1 MAWPNTT
8 GWATPDYTDATTGV
22 LIRDVS
28 PLLLEVLRRDQTLL
42 GYFKTGK
49 AATNRVVEWFERDWV
64 PYQFSTDGDI
74 ATATALA
81 EVEYTLNN
89 TTGGPGYTEKFFQAG
104 DLVQCV
110 GTIDGTGKAW
120 KEIMQVAATNTST
133 HTITV
138 KRLYGGSTSM
148 YVENGNANVTTNGL
162 IFEKIGTA
170 LEENSS
176 PGTDKSR
183 GYGPAKKNY
192 TQIFGYDL
200 DVAGTALA
208 MNLYNMNDFFGTNL
222 RELTEELKLQLE
234 RTAIYGVARAT
245 GDDPEGTSTKV
256 RTMNGIKAYLTETGG
271 NEISTGYTTPTEEL
285 INALCRKIVLK
296 NGQLNNRRGILACS
310 PANAEIIGD
319 LWKDKITI
327 TREDTT
333 RGQQVKSIVTKLGFT
348 LDIVWDPN
356 IHNNDLMILNP
367 SKIELV
373 PLQGR
378 AWFVKRY
385 DNGKDGQSARVLGE
399 WTTRIWDAKKDHAI
413 CTCLTTTG
421 SVPA

>member
-1 MAWPNTT
+1 M
-8 GWATPDYTDATTGV
+8 
-22 LIRDVS
+22 
-28 PLLLEVLRRDQTLL
+28 
-42 GYFKTGK
+42 
-49 AATNRVVEWFERDWV
+49 
-64 PYQFSTDGDI
+64 
-74 ATATALA
+74 
-81 EVEYTLNN
+81 EYTFVSSG
-89 TTGGPGYTEKFFQAG
+89 TAGSPGYTEAYFQPG

-110 GTIDGTGKAW
+110 GTCAGTGTAFA
-120 KEIMQVAATNTST
+120 EVMQVASTNTTT

-138 KRLYGGSTSM
+138 KRLYGGTTSM
-148 YVENGNANVTTNGL
+148 YVENSNANVTANGL
-162 IFEKIGTA
+162 IFEKIGTS
-170 LEENSS
+170 LQENSA

-200 DVAGTALA
+200 DVSGTALA
-208 MNLYNMNDFFGTNL
+208 MNLYNMSDFFGTNL

-234 RTAIYGVARAT
+234 RTAIYGVARGT
-245 GDDPEGTSTKV
+245 SDDPEGTAAKT
-256 RTMNGIKAYLTETGG
+256 RTMNGIKAFLMATGG
-271 NEISTGYTTPTEEL
+271 NSITSGYTTPTEEL
-285 INALCRKIVLK
+285 INALCRKIVQK
-296 NGQLNNRRGILACS
+296 NGQLDNRRGILACS

-348 LDIVWDPN
+348 LDLVWDAN
-356 IHNNDLMILNP
+356 IHNNDLMVLNP
-367 SKIELV
+367 SKLELV

-385 DNGKDGQSARVLGE
+385 DNGSDGQSARVIGE

-413 CTCLTTTG
+413 CNCLTTA
-421 SVPA
+421 SNVPS